1 MYTGATIAQALSQN
15 TSLLTLS
22 LKANLIHDATGSALV
37 IGEYLTDAKVR

>member
-37 IGEYLTDAKVR
+37 VGEYLAQVR